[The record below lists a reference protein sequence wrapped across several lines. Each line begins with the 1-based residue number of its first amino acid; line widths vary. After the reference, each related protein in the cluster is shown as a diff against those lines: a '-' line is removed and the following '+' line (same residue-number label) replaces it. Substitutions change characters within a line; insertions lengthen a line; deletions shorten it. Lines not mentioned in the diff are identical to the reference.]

1 MIALEA
7 LVIVALAA
15 VFLPLLVVPLLFV
28 VAILAALV
36 LSHLFFP
43 TVYILVLEDAASSP
57 RRGARANSC
66 GATSRS
72 GSSSSSR
79 S

>member
-36 LSHLFFP
+36 LSYLFFP
-43 TVYILVLEDAASSP
+43 TVYILVLEDRGIESA
-57 RRGARANSC
+57 RRRHQRRELVRRRQARDFP
-66 GATSRS
+66 SRS
-72 GSSSSSR
+72 
-79 S
+79 